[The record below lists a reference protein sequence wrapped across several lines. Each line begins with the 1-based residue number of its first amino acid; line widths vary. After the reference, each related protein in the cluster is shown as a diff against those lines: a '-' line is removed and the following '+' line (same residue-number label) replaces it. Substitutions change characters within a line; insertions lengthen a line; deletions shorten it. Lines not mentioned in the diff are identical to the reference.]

1 MKKLSDWDEEL
12 LDLDEEDSDKEA
24 FDDEFGYGAGMLD
37 RKLWFAVITAVLLI
51 AINVIVVFILMGR

>member
-37 RKLWFAVITAVLLI
+37 RKIWIPYYPYGQEERR
-51 AINVIVVFILMGR
+51 NGGRDRSSGEN